1 MNRFLGIVAA
11 GIIALGSTALAD
23 DLNNVGKPP
32 TNAADRQAIQDVIGS
47 YSYLLDNNLMD
58 AWLGLFTNDTV
69 LEFRNPGHSPIVLNT
84 VAQVSAAVKPRF
96 AGFAKSGIVRRHLMA
111 GIAFVEQTD
120 SNAHI
125 FVEVLITNVHDGKTF
140 SPVSSGQYE
149 GWLVKVEGVWKIKRW
164 IDAPDAIVQ

>member
-69 LEFRNPGHSPIVLNT
+69 LEFRKSPSQNLIKHCK
-84 VAQVSAAVKPRF
+84 AFAA
-96 AGFAKSGIVRRHLMA
+96 
-111 GIAFVEQTD
+111 
-120 SNAHI
+120 
-125 FVEVLITNVHDGKTF
+125 
-140 SPVSSGQYE
+140 
-149 GWLVKVEGVWKIKRW
+149 
-164 IDAPDAIVQ
+164 